1 MKMILVVGGCR
12 YLDAILSVLP
22 MSSPDPSGAVQA
34 ANDSW

>member
-12 YLDAILSVLP
+12 YLDAILSVPP
-22 MSSPDPSGAVQA
+22 MSSLDPSGAVLS